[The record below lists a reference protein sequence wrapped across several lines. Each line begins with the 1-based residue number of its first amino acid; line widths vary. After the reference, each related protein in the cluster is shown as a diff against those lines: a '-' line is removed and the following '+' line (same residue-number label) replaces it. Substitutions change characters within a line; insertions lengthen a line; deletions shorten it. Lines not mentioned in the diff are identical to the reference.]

1 MLPVAA
7 IASMTRAMRILAMR
21 ILPMRILAIVLLVLA
36 LVPGWSGEERLAL
49 LGTRPSMTATRVVL
63 DRRDPTRTRV
73 GDLTFLGGVVLASRD
88 SGFGGFSAM
97 SVSGDRFTLLSDGG
111 NIVQFHMGADWQ
123 PHGLAFANLPAGPG
137 TGWEKR
143 DRDSESM
150 TIDPATGRIWIG
162 FEGYNAIWRYAPAFA
177 RATRLAMSNAM
188 ARWPDN
194 GGPESLVRLRD
205 GRFVTISEEAHVPR
219 KWWRGSERDRLRTR
233 EGLVFAG
240 DPTRDPQIAF
250 RFAYVPDG
258 RFDPADMTEL
268 PNGDLLILDRTFALP
283 FRWSNTLSIVRRQDI
298 RANGVARSRRIAT
311 LAAPLLHDNFE
322 GVAVTQEGGATIVW
336 IVSDDNQLVLQ
347 RTLLLKFRL
356 DRR

>member
-1 MLPVAA
+1 MLPVTP
-7 IASMTRAMRILAMR
+7 IASMTRLMR
-21 ILPMRILAIVLLVLA
+21 ILPMRILVVVLLVLA

-49 LGTRPSMTATRVVL
+49 LGTRPSLTATPVVL

-73 GDLTFLGGVVLASRD
+73 DGLTFMGGVVLASRD
-88 SGFGGFSAM
+88 SAFGGFSSLTVA
-97 SVSGDRFTLLSDGG
+97 GDRFTLLSDGG

-123 PHGLAFANLPAGPG
+123 PHGLAFANLPAGPA

-150 TIDPATGRIWIG
+150 TVDPATGRIWVG
-162 FEGYNAIWRYAPAFA
+162 FERYNAIWRYAPGFA
-177 RATRLAMSNAM
+177 RAERLGMSNAM

-219 KWWRGSERDRLRTR
+219 RVWRGRERDRLRTR

-240 DPTRDPQIAF
+240 DPTRNPQAAF
-250 RFAYVPDG
+250 RFAYVADG
-258 RFDPADMTEL
+258 RFDPVDMTEL
-268 PNGDLLILDRTFALP
+268 PNGDLLMLDRAFALP
-283 FRWSNTLSIVRRQDI
+283 FRWSNTLSIVRRRDLRPNGI
-298 RANGVARSRRIAT
+298 VRARRIAT
-311 LAAPLLHDNFE
+311 LAAPVLHDNFE
-322 GVAVTQEGGATIVW
+322 GVSVTRENGATMIW

-356 DRR
+356 DVP

>member
-1 MLPVAA
+1 
-7 IASMTRAMRILAMR
+7 MR
-21 ILPMRILAIVLLVLA
+21 ILPIRILPLRIVVVVLLVLT

-63 DRRDPTRTRV
+63 DRRDPARTRV
-73 GDLTFLGGVVLASRD
+73 GGLTFQGGVILGSRD
-88 SGFGGFSAM
+88 SGFGGFSALN
-97 SVSGDRFTLLSDGG
+97 VTGDRFTLLSDGG

-137 TGWEKR
+137 LGWEKR

-150 TIDPATGRIWIG
+150 TVDPATGRIWVG
-162 FEGYNAIWRYAPAFA
+162 FEGYNAIWRYAAGFA
-177 RATRLAMSNAM
+177 RAERLAVSNAM

-205 GRFVTISEEAHVPR
+205 GRFVTISEEAHVSR
-219 KWWRGSERDRLRTR
+219 KWWRGSDRDRLRTR

-250 RFAYVPDG
+250 RFAYVATG

-268 PNGDLLILDRTFALP
+268 PNGDLLVLDRAFALP

-298 RANGVARSRRIAT
+298 RPNGVARGRRIAT
-311 LAAPLLHDNFE
+311 IAAPLINDNFE
-322 GVAVTQEGGATIVW
+322 GVSVTQERGATMIW

-356 DRR
+356 D